1 MRSFVKQI
9 AIVLLALWVLG
20 GYPLYL
26 WQGTNVIIAAGI
38 GCAICTL
45 NALAGAWLA
54 LWGMRRDNRT
64 FMTVVFGGMGIRL
77 IIVLILF
84 YVALKL
90 GKLHVFSLTLSLFL
104 FYVVFQILEI
114 RFFVGRPPDKANNSG
129 V

>member
-9 AIVLLALWVLG
+9 AIVLLVTWGLG

-26 WQGTNVIIAAGI
+26 WKGTDVLIAAGV

-77 IIVLILF
+77 IIVLIF
-84 YVALKL
+84 FFVALKL
-90 GKLHVFSLTLSLFL
+90 VKLHVFSLTLSLFL

>member
-9 AIVLLALWVLG
+9 AIVLLGAWVLG

-26 WQGTNVIIAAGI
+26 WKGTNVLIAAGV

-45 NALAGAWLA
+45 NVIAGAWLA
-54 LWGMRRDNRT
+54 MWGLRRDNRT

-77 IIVLILF
+77 IIVLIF
-84 YVALKL
+84 FFVALKL
-90 GKLHVFSLTLSLFL
+90 VKLHVFSLTLSLFL

-114 RFFVGRPPDKANNSG
+114 RFFVGRPPNKANNSG

>member
-1 MRSFVKQI
+1 MRNFVKQI
-9 AIVLLALWVLG
+9 AVVLLVAWVLG

-26 WQGTNVIIAAGI
+26 WKGTNVLIAAGV

-54 LWGMRRDNRT
+54 MWGMGRDNRT

-77 IIVLILF
+77 IIVLIF
-84 YVALKL
+84 FFVALKL
-90 GKLHVFSLTLSLFL
+90 VKLHVFSLTLSLFL

-114 RFFVGRPPDKANNSG
+114 RFFVGCSPDKANNSG

>member
-1 MRSFVKQI
+1 MRNFVKQI
-9 AIVLLALWVLG
+9 GVVLLVAWVLG

-26 WQGTNVIIAAGI
+26 WQGTNVLIAAGV

-54 LWGMRRDNRT
+54 MWGMGRDNRT

-77 IIVLILF
+77 IIVLIF
-84 YVALKL
+84 FFVALKL
-90 GKLHVFSLTLSLFL
+90 VKLHVFSLTLSLFL

-114 RFFVGRPPDKANNSG
+114 RFFVGCSPDKANNSG